1 MKQIAIAI
9 VRHHGKY
16 LVGQRPVGVALAG
29 LFEFPGGKIEAGET
43 SSEAAVRECREEAG
57 IEVSAEE
64 LLLRH
69 REVYPHGEVQ
79 LDFWDCIPREKS
91 EELPVNTPFYWALAS
106 ELCEL
111 EFPEGNREILALIH
125 EREGL
130 E

>member
-9 VRHHGKY
+9 VRHHGRY

-29 LFEFPGGKIEAGET
+29 FFEFPGGKIEVGET

-57 IEVSAEE
+57 IDVHAEE

-79 LDFWDCIPREKS
+79 LDFWECSPCEK
-91 EELPVNTPFYWALAS
+91 EEDLPVNSPFYWALAS
-106 ELCEL
+106 ELLEL
-111 EFPEGNREILALIH
+111 EFPEGNREILSLIH